1 METLQIIVFIVI
13 FFAMAAAMFTRK
25 LPALLALPLMAF
37 LIALVGG
44 VSFQDILS
52 LVVGKGVLRLHS
64 AYVIAI
70 FGSMLSVL
78 MQKTK
83 VAENLIKKGA
93 ELSGDNPWIIAV
105 VILALIALLFT
116 SLGGLGAIIMVAT
129 IALPIMLSVGMGPMT
144 VIGIFLFGLSM
155 GGILNAGNWALYIT
169 VLDLEVTQ
177 IRTFAL
183 IMFVILFVTSLFY
196 ITIQLYRDGHNLK
209 LKKIIFISST
219 FLVVV
224 TGLFLLWGALPFS
237 FRDGFS
243 TVFSYI
249 GMGLKYLILGA
260 LLLLVLIN
268 FIRIIGKKHDKE
280 SLHFSAYFT
289 PLVPLFLILLF
300 NLDFVAAFICGL
312 IYGFLSTYKKGA
324 LNTLMRSI
332 FEGGTVAMP
341 AVVLMMGIGM
351 LLNAIIGP
359 GGDISTM
366 YPNGWPVLVLLKPV
380 MTSLV
385 PGNGFFFVLI
395 FTLASPLAL
404 YRGPLNLWGMGYG
417 IAAVFLAAGMPGA
430 AIMGLLMS
438 VGMVQ
443 GVSDPTN
450 THNVWLANEM
460 QVDVQKVMWN
470 TLPYTIAVAFI
481 GLIIA
486 SIMFY

>member
-1 METLQIIVFIVI
+1 METLQLIIFILI
-13 FFAMAAAMFTRK
+13 FLGMATAMFTRK
-25 LPALLALPLMAF
+25 LPALLALPLMAL

-44 VSFQDILS
+44 VSFQDTLN
-52 LVVGKGVLRLHS
+52 LVVGRGVLRLHS

-105 VILALIALLFT
+105 VILLLIALLFT

-129 IALPIMLSVGMGPMT
+129 IALPIMMSVGMGSMT

-169 VLDLEVTQ
+169 ILNLEVEQ

-183 IMFVILFVTSLFY
+183 IMFAIIFISSLFY

-209 LKKIIFISST
+209 LKKIIFISLG
-219 FLVVV
+219 FLLLT
-224 TGLFLLWGALPFS
+224 TGLLLLWNALPFS
-237 FRDGFS
+237 FRNSFTLIMSFVGK
-243 TVFSYI
+243 VF
-249 GMGLKYLILGA
+249 KVLILVA
-260 LLLLVLIN
+260 IILAVIN
-268 FIRIIGKKHDKE
+268 NIIRAFRVKSDNQ

-300 NLDFVAAFICGL
+300 NLDFVAAFICGW
-312 IYGFLSTYKKGA
+312 IFVFLVTYKKAA

-332 FEGGTVAMP
+332 FNVVTVAVP

-359 GGDISTM
+359 RGDIAAL
-366 YPNGWPVLVLLKPV
+366 YPNGWPVLSLLKPV
-380 MTSLV
+380 MSSLV
-385 PGNGFFFVLI
+385 PSNGLVYVLI
-395 FTLASPLAL
+395 FTLAAPLAL
-404 YRGPLNLWGMGYG
+404 YRGPLNPWGMGYG
-417 IAAVFLAAGMPGA
+417 IAAIFLAAGMPGA

-443 GVSDPTN
+443 GISDPTN

-460 QVDVQKVMWN
+460 QVDVQKVLWN
-470 TLPYTIAVAFI
+470 TLPYTVVIAFI
-481 GLIIA
+481 GLTNA
-486 SIMFY
+486 SLMFY

>member
-1 METLQIIVFIVI
+1 METLQLIIFIFI
-13 FFAMAAAMFTRK
+13 FLGMAAAMFTRK
-25 LPALLALPLMAF
+25 LPALLALPIMAL
-37 LIALVGG
+37 LIAFIGG
-44 VSFQDILS
+44 VSFEDTLN
-52 LVVGKGVLRLHS
+52 LVIGKGVLRLHS

-93 ELSGDNPWIIAV
+93 ELSGDNPWVIAV
-105 VILALIALLFT
+105 VILLLIALLFT

-129 IALPIMLSVGMGPMT
+129 IGLPIMISVGMGSLT

-169 VLDLEVTQ
+169 VLNLDVDQ
-177 IRTFAL
+177 IRSFAL
-183 IMFVILFVTSLFY
+183 VMFVILFISSLFY

-209 LKKIIFISST
+209 IKKIISSLFIFLSIAVVSIILVQLLPAT
-219 FLVVV
+219 F
-224 TGLFLLWGALPFS
+224 TDRISELFQVIG
-237 FRDGFS
+237 R
-243 TVFSYI
+243 VIKYI
-249 GMGLKYLILGA
+249 ILALILLA
-260 LLLLVLIN
+260 TVSNIFRMV
-268 FIRIIGKKHDKE
+268 FIRTDRKT
-280 SLHFSAYFT
+280 LHISAYFT

-300 NLDFVAAFICGL
+300 HLDFVAAFICGL
-312 IYGFLSTYKKGA
+312 IYGFLATYKKSA
-324 LNTLMRSI
+324 LNTLLQSI

-359 GGDISTM
+359 GGDISAL
-366 YPNGWPVLVLLKPV
+366 YPEGWPVLALLKPV

-385 PGNGFFFVLI
+385 PANPFMYIVI
-395 FTLASPLAL
+395 FTLAAPLAL

-417 IAAVFLAAGMPGA
+417 LAAVFLAAGMPGA

-438 VGMVQ
+438 TGMLQ
-443 GVSDPTN
+443 GISDPTN

-460 QVDVQKVMWN
+460 QVDVQKVLWN
-470 TLPYTIAVAFI
+470 TLPYTWAIAFI
-481 GLIIA
+481 GLIVA
-486 SIMFY
+486 SMMFY

>member
-1 METLQIIVFIVI
+1 METLQIIVFIII

-25 LPALLALPLMAF
+25 LPALLALPLMAL

-44 VSFQDILS
+44 VSFQDTLS

-93 ELSGDNPWIIAV
+93 ELSGDNPWTIAV
-105 VILALIALLFT
+105 IFLVLIALLFT

-129 IALPIMLSVGMGPMT
+129 IALPIMISVGMGPLT

-169 VLDLEVTQ
+169 VLDLEVEQ

-183 IMFVILFVTSLFY
+183 IMFAILFITSLFY
-196 ITIQLYRDGHNLK
+196 ITIQLFRDGHSLK
-209 LKKIIFISST
+209 LKKIIFISLG
-219 FLVVV
+219 FLLIAC
-224 TGLFLLWGALPFS
+224 GLFLLWNALPFA
-237 FRDGFS
+237 FRDS
-243 TVFSYI
+243 VSHIISYI
-249 GMGLKYLILGA
+249 GKGFNILVLSA
-260 LLLLVLIN
+260 ILLVVLNNIQ
-268 FIRIIGKKHDKE
+268 RIIRKKYDGVN
-280 SLHFSAYFT
+280 LHFSAYFT
-289 PLVPLFLILLF
+289 PLVPLLLILLF

-312 IYGFLSTYKKGA
+312 IYGFLATYKKGA
-324 LNTLMRSI
+324 MNTLLRSI

-341 AVVLMMGIGM
+341 AIVLMMGIGM

-359 GGDISTM
+359 GGDISTL
-366 YPNGWPVLVLLKPV
+366 YPGGWPVLNLLKPV
-380 MTSLV
+380 MTTLV
-385 PGNGFFFVLI
+385 PGNGLMYILI

-404 YRGPLNLWGMGYG
+404 YRGPLNPWGMGYG

-481 GLIIA
+481 GLTVA
-486 SIMFY
+486 SMMFY